1 MNEMDNIISKLSKG
15 RAVLFVGSG
24 FSMDALSISKDDD
37 TNEEESMPIAFQLT
51 KMLLNDLG
59 EDFDSN
65 ELDVVADYYIHRK
78 GEDALVS
85 LLKDRLTVKEITVH
99 QKIVCSLDW
108 LRVYT
113 TNYDDV
119 IEKGYLA
126 NNKYTTS
133 VDTSFNIKDY
143 QKQENICVH
152 LNGMLSNLK
161 SDDLNNSFKLTN
173 SSYVSPESFL
183 NSQWSFL
190 FRKDLERASIIIFIG
205 YSLYDMDIKKVLNEN
220 KFFKDKIY
228 FITDEK
234 IKKSDE
240 FRLSNFGKIL
250 KIGVQGFAEILE
262 DNKEKINDD
271 SSVELKILT
280 KFESNYKVN
289 SELTDDQNIR
299 DMLILGRYN
308 HFIIEEHFNKNF
320 EKYFIKRSSLEICYE
335 FINDNNNVFVKSKLG
350 NGKTFFLDLFKTYA
364 YSLGE
369 WDIYALNSDGIN
381 VFDDLEALAKNGKK
395 SIILVDNY
403 IENEDVVN
411 FISNLNVKNLKMI
424 ITVRT
429 NDYTRLLHEISKS
442 IPHKNIDL
450 DQLDEFEISN
460 FIDIIDNLGYWGTDA
475 SLSFDNKLA
484 LIQKKYNSEISSIL
498 AGIFDSE
505 EIKNRLNKIF
515 ESTKS
520 NKLFEKNLLVIFI
533 LKKIGI
539 RAKRS
544 LVSDL
549 ARDINTVYSS
559 EFENNEF
566 CKNVFDFKSDEIKGI
581 SSILANFLVSKFFHP
596 NVVIDNFLDV
606 AEHINET
613 YGRSRPIEHNE
624 VFRAMLKFSFIE
636 SCLTDKTKL
645 PSLMRYYQEL
655 KKRIS
660 WLDDEPSFWLQY
672 AMCHISLH
680 KYTDA
685 QKLLD
690 TAYALTNK
698 RTEYDTSSL
707 DNQQIRLWLLK
718 CNQETD
724 GNKILSTFMN
734 ANNKLRNSKGDI
746 YKYRR
751 LLEYV
756 SFFENNYEKLTK
768 DGKRKFKEIIYKI
781 LKDIEQ
787 EREEDELFVYTKT
800 RNDVESKL
808 ISIHSKI

>member
-51 KMLLNDLG
+51 EMLLNDLG

-119 IEKGYLA
+119 IEKGYVA
-126 NNKYTTS
+126 NNKHTTS
-133 VDTSFNIKDY
+133 VDTSFSIKDY

-190 FRKDLERASIIIFIG
+190 FRNDLERASIIIFIG

-220 KFFKDKIY
+220 KFLKEKIY
-228 FITDEK
+228 FITGEK

-250 KIGVQGFAEILE
+250 KIGVQGFAEFLE
-262 DNKEKINDD
+262 DNEEKINDD
-271 SSVELKILT
+271 SSLELRVLT
-280 KFESNYKVN
+280 KFESNHKVK

-299 DMLILGRYN
+299 DMLIFGKYS
-308 HFIIEEHFNKNF
+308 HSIIEEHFNKDF
-320 EKYFIKRSSLEICYE
+320 EKYFIKRNPLEICYD
-335 FINDNNNVFVKSKLG
+335 FINNNNNIFVKSKLG
-350 NGKTFFLDLFKTYA
+350 NGKTFFLNLFKTYA

-369 WDIYALNSDGIN
+369 WDLYDLNSDVIN
-381 VFDDLEALAKNGKK
+381 VFDDLELLAKSGKK
-395 SIILVDNY
+395 SILLVDNY
-403 IENEDVVN
+403 IENEEIVN
-411 FISNLNVKNLKMI
+411 FVSNLNVKNLKMI
-424 ITVRT
+424 ISVRT
-429 NDYTRLLHEISKS
+429 NDYIRLFPKITKN

-450 DQLDEFEISN
+450 DQLDEFEIAN
-460 FIDIIDNLGYWGTDA
+460 FIDIIDNLGYWGRDA
-475 SLSFDNKLA
+475 SLNFESKLK
-484 LIQKKYNSEISSIL
+484 LIQEKYNSEISSIL

-505 EIKNRLNKIF
+505 EIKNRLNVIF
-515 ESTKS
+515 ETTKS
-520 NKLFEKNLLVIFI
+520 NKLFEKNLLAIFI

-544 LVSDL
+544 LISDL
-549 ARDINTVYSS
+549 SKDINTVYSS
-559 EFENNEF
+559 EFEDNEF
-566 CKNVFDFKSDEIKGI
+566 CKNVFYFKSDEIKGI
-581 SSILANFLVSKFFHP
+581 SSILANFLVSRFFQP
-596 NVVIDNFLDV
+596 NVVIDNFLDI
-606 AEHINET
+606 AENINNT
-613 YGRSRPIEHNE
+613 YGRNRPVEHDE
-624 VFRAMLKFSFIE
+624 VFRAMLKFAFIE

-660 WLDDEPSFWLQY
+660 WLDNEPSFWLQY

-680 KYTDA
+680 KYSDA

-698 RTEYDTSSL
+698 RIEYDTSSL
-707 DNQQIRLWLLK
+707 DNQQIRLWLL
-718 CNQETD
+718 
-724 GNKILSTFMN
+724 NKVLPN
-734 ANNKLRNSKGDI
+734 
-746 YKYRR
+746 
-751 LLEYV
+751 V
-756 SFFENNYEKLTK
+756 
-768 DGKRKFKEIIYKI
+768 
-781 LKDIEQ
+781 
-787 EREEDELFVYTKT
+787 
-800 RNDVESKL
+800 
-808 ISIHSKI
+808 